1 MKIAV
6 SASGPDLEA
15 QVDPRFGRAPYFL
28 LVDSDT
34 MAWEVISNSLELQA
48 AHGAGIQ
55 AAAQVARSQP
65 NVVLTGNCGPKAFHT
80 LQAAGIKVIVGVAG
94 VVKDAVQ
101 QYGQGQYQPSDRPN
115 VSGHWDGA
123 DIEKALKTVPGRK
136 AWKGGCTMMYAQRQ
150 GGGGGGGGAAGGG
163 GSGQGGGR
171 GGGFRPGPGGMC
183 LCPAC
188 GEKVTHQQGS
198 PCMQMKCPKCG
209 AAMVRE

>member
-15 QVDPRFGRAPYFL
+15 RVDPRFGRAPYFL

-55 AAAQVARSQP
+55 AATQVARNQP
-65 NVVLTGNCGPKAFHT
+65 SVVLTGNCAPKAFRT
-80 LQAAGIKVIVGVAG
+80 LQSAGIKVIIGVAG
-94 VVKDAVQ
+94 VVKDVVY
-101 QYGQGQYQPSDRPN
+101 QYGQGQYQPIDRPN

-123 DIEKALKTVPGRK
+123 DQASGFKTGSGRM
-136 AWKGGCTMMYAQRQ
+136 AWKGGCTMMFAQRQ
-150 GGGGGGGGAAGGG
+150 GGGGGGGGGAGRG
-163 GSGQGGGR
+163 GSGQGSGR
-171 GGGFRPGPGGMC
+171 GVGSRPGPGGMC

-188 GEKVTHQQGS
+188 GEKAAHQQGT
-198 PCMQMKCPKCG
+198 PCIQMKCPKCG

>member
-1 MKIAV
+1 MKMAV

-15 QVDPRFGRAPYFL
+15 RVDPRFGRAPYFL

-34 MAWEVISNSLELQA
+34 MAWEVLSNSLELQA

-55 AAAQVARSQP
+55 AATQVARNQP
-65 NVVLTGNCGPKAFHT
+65 SVVLTGNCGPKAFRT

-94 VVKDAVQ
+94 VVKDAVF
-101 QYGQGQYQPSDRPN
+101 QYGQGQYQPSDMPN

-123 DIEKALKTVPGRK
+123 DQASGFKTVPGRM
-136 AWKGGCTMMYAQRQ
+136 AWKGGCTMMFAQRQ
-150 GGGGGGGGAAGGG
+150 GGGGGAGRG

-188 GEKVTHQQGS
+188 GEKAAHQQGT

>member
-15 QVDPRFGRAPYFL
+15 RVDPRFGRAPYFL

-55 AAAQVARSQP
+55 AAAQVARNQP
-65 NVVLTGNCGPKAFHT
+65 SVVLTGNCGPKAFRT
-80 LQAAGIKVIVGVAG
+80 LQAAGIKVIIGVAG
-94 VVKDAVQ
+94 VVKDVVY
-101 QYGQGQYQPSDRPN
+101 QYGQGQYQPTHRPN

-123 DIEKALKTVPGRK
+123 DQASGFKTVPGRM
-136 AWKGGCTMMYAQRQ
+136 AWKGGFTMMFAQRQ
-150 GGGGGGGGAAGGG
+150 GGWRWPGGRG

-188 GEKVTHQQGS
+188 GEKAAHQQGS

>member
-15 QVDPRFGRAPYFL
+15 RVDPRFGRAPYFL

-55 AAAQVARSQP
+55 AAAQVARNQP
-65 NVVLTGNCGPKAFHT
+65 SVVLTGNCGPKAFRT

-94 VVKDAVQ
+94 VVKDAVY

-123 DIEKALKTVPGRK
+123 DQASGFKTVPGRM

-150 GGGGGGGGAAGGG
+150 GGVVAVVPPAGVAPVRAAAGAAV
-163 GSGQGGGR
+163 SG
-171 GGGFRPGPGGMC
+171 PGPEACASARRAGKRRRISKGA
-183 LCPAC
+183 PAC
-188 GEKVTHQQGS
+188 
-198 PCMQMKCPKCG
+198 
-209 AAMVRE
+209 R